1 MRRCVATDLQAECV
15 VAAPLRGE
23 LKQRAV
29 VRQIKGFA
37 SVIVGSHPAEH
48 GFSGSGDR
56 RNLTIASC
64 ALIVPALY
72 WVFVARYGVNSIFWD
87 EWDNV
92 AMFNAALHGHL
103 IWSML
108 WSQHNENRM
117 LFPNLVFL
125 AFARFGH
132 FDTKSIMYLSA
143 FLFSSGYFA
152 LLALCRIYARQWL
165 GPAFT
170 LLFGAVWFSLADW
183 ENALWGFQF
192 AWYLI
197 IFCALIMM
205 LCLSWKR
212 ITTLAVVAAI
222 GLAAIASYSSFQGLI
237 LWPMGLLIVL
247 WRIRER
253 PRVFRIGAL
262 WVACGLVT
270 MALYF
275 KGYDFGPS
283 AAGGGLISF
292 AVHHPVGMI
301 KYFLAAVGNVLPVD
315 VGLRSHELLGLVLGL
330 VAIYVFYRSYREKPE
345 DRGTPLPAALILFA
359 ILFDLS
365 IAVGRV
371 SLGTGQALASR
382 YTMANLLLLLGIAVY
397 LVMGFNP
404 GTEQVNS
411 ASRRVGPV
419 RLGVVGLLAL
429 FLMVQVGVAT
439 RYGIQNARANEVHR
453 IEGARVVVNLSKMP
467 VQQQSP
473 YVRAYVYKSLPAL
486 EPLIRDAEQ
495 DQLGEFG
502 PGLREHYEKAG
513 PPPNI
518 ATTSSAR

>member
-1 MRRCVATDLQAECV
+1 
-15 VAAPLRGE
+15 
-23 LKQRAV
+23 
-29 VRQIKGFA
+29 
-37 SVIVGSHPAEH
+37 
-48 GFSGSGDR
+48 
-56 RNLTIASC
+56 
-64 ALIVPALY
+64 
-72 WVFVARYGVNSIFWD
+72 
-87 EWDNV
+87 
-92 AMFNAALHGHL
+92 
-103 IWSML
+103 
-108 WSQHNENRM
+108 
-117 LFPNLVFL
+117 
-125 AFARFGH
+125 
-132 FDTKSIMYLSA
+132 
-143 FLFSSGYFA
+143 
-152 LLALCRIYARQWL
+152 
-165 GPAFT
+165 
-170 LLFGAVWFSLADW
+170 
-183 ENALWGFQF
+183 
-192 AWYLI
+192 
-197 IFCALIMM
+197 
-205 LCLSWKR
+205 
-212 ITTLAVVAAI
+212 
-222 GLAAIASYSSFQGLI
+222 
-237 LWPMGLLIVL
+237 
-247 WRIRER
+247 
-253 PRVFRIGAL
+253 
-262 WVACGLVT
+262 

-518 ATTSSAR
+518 ATTS